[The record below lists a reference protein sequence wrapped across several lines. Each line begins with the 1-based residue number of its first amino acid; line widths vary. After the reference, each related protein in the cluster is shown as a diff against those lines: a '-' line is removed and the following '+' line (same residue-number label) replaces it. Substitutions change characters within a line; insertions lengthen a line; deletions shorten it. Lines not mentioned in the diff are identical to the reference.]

1 MVTIISFKSY
11 HFPSL
16 VHACLGFLSTCM
28 MHTRVSSFSDLQV
41 NAEDIAISSSYNTLY
56 WWGCCHCSSTTE
68 GM

>member
-56 WWGCCHCSSTTE
+56 
-68 GM
+68 